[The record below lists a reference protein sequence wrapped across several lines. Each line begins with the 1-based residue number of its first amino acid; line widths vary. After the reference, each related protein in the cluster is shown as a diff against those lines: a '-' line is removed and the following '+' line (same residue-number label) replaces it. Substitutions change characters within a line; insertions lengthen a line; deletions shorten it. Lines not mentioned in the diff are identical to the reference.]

1 VTLLRQIVAS
11 IRSAAVYV
19 WVSLYILIFGGSALL
34 LAWLF
39 KWRNILYIAGLGG
52 VRSATAIVG
61 IKVVVEGEEH
71 IIDRAAIYCVN
82 HASNVEP
89 PILYGVLHKLLPRL
103 LILYK
108 AELQKIPILSH
119 GFNFVGFVPIERGN
133 REQSSKA
140 LDQAVERLGKGFSF
154 LVFPEGT
161 RSRTG
166 ELLPFR
172 KGAFVMALR
181 AGAPIVPV
189 AIDGAREAMRKGSP
203 IIQPVTVRVRLG
215 PPIETATVPPEGRD
229 ELIQSVRRQIAAML
243 DEIRRA

>member
-1 VTLLRQIVAS
+1 VTILRQIVAAV
-11 IRSAAVYV
+11 RSAAVYV
-19 WVSLYILIFGGSALL
+19 WVSLSILVFGPTGLVLAYLFNWPNVLYQLAL
-34 LAWLF
+34 F
-39 KWRNILYIAGLGG
+39 S
-52 VRSATAIVG
+52 VRVAIAIVG
-61 IKVVVEGEEH
+61 IRVVVEGEEF
-71 IIDRAAIYCVN
+71 IIDRPAIYCVN

-89 PILYGVLHKLLPRL
+89 PILYAVLHKILPKL

-108 AELQKIPILSH
+108 AELQKIPILSN

-140 LDQAVERLGKGFSF
+140 LDTAVERLGRGFSF

-172 KGAFVMALR
+172 KGAFLMAMR
-181 AGAPIVPV
+181 AGAPIVPT
-189 AIDGAREAMRKGSP
+189 AIHGAREAMRKGSP

-215 PPIETATVPPEGRD
+215 PPIATANVPPEGRD
-229 ELIQSVRRQIAAML
+229 ELIQSVRGQIAIML
-243 DEIRRA
+243 DQIRRA